1 MSGKEFVEEGLP
13 TLKDSRE
20 LADYIY
26 KVNRMSGV
34 TDAFKAI
41 LNTPILPQ
49 YKIECIQWYNSYY
62 GSYGHPAVQKTQEFV
77 DIPPERFRPPG
88 LMLDADVEARRKAEE
103 KEQRDYHQW
112 QHDVFN
118 GKFSTAPAKT
128 SRAQRDVQPWSPP
141 QIDAQTW
148 GEWRKSKLG
157 FGGKTRKSRSRR

>member
-1 MSGKEFVEEGLP
+1 MSGEEFVEEGLP

-62 GSYGHPAVQKTQEFV
+62 GHPAVHNRQQFIDRPSEIYPHAGLVLDSSEVDRKIAAAHLHELRRRNELGLDEEPKKT
-77 DIPPERFRPPG
+77 P
-88 LMLDADVEARRKAEE
+88 
-103 KEQRDYHQW
+103 
-112 QHDVFN
+112 
-118 GKFSTAPAKT
+118 
-128 SRAQRDVQPWSPP
+128 RAQRHAQAWSPP

-148 GEWRKSKLG
+148 GEWRKSTIG